1 MRLTEPKN
9 ILMYVCMRTTLILD
23 DRLFREAKQKAAA
36 TGTTLSDLM
45 NSALRRF
52 LRPPAKGLP
61 EQAEKFHMP
70 VFGEPAGLHLSP
82 AELAE
87 FRDDGR

>member
-1 MRLTEPKN
+1 
-9 ILMYVCMRTTLILD
+9 MYVFMRTTLILD
-23 DRLFREAKQKAAA
+23 DLLFREAKQKAAA
-36 TGTTLSDLM
+36 SGTTLSDLM

-52 LRPPAKGLP
+52 LYPPLKGSTDRP
-61 EQAEKFHMP
+61 ERFHMP
-70 VFGEPAGLHLSP
+70 VFGEAAKLHLSP